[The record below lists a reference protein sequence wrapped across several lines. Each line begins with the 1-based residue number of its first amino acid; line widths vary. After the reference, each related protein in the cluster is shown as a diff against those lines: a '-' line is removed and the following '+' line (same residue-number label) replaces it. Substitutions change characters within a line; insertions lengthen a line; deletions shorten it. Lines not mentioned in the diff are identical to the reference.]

1 MDKYKEQYLKETE
14 EIFKCLGDK
23 TRIEILLA
31 MKDGEKCVHDIS
43 EITEH
48 EISNI
53 SHHLRRLKDK
63 RLVDYRKE
71 GRHKYYR
78 IDDEHVLTI
87 LQEGLEHARE

>member
-1 MDKYKEQYLKETE
+1 MDKYNENDLE
-14 EIFKCLGDK
+14 EAGDIFKCLGDK
-23 TRIEILLA
+23 TRVEILLT

-43 EITEH
+43 DLTDQ
-48 EISNI
+48 EISNV

-78 IDDEHVLTI
+78 IDDEHVLNI
-87 LQEGLEHARE
+87 LEEGLEHARE